1 MDRLEA
7 PLFKRMFRVDRE
19 TFNYILDKIDVHFTS
34 NEEKA
39 TNSSGQPVVLKTRLA
54 ISFLWLAGCSYLDLC
69 FAWGIAVSTF
79 YAENGVLWPML
90 AALDAGF
97 PL

>member
-1 MDRLEA
+1 MLLITLYFAFFIRNIHRCRGFALDQMDRLEA

-39 TNSSGQPVVLKTRLA
+39 TNSSGQPVVLEDKT
-54 ISFLWLAGCSYLDLC
+54 SNF
-69 FAWGIAVSTF
+69 IAV
-79 YAENGVLWPML
+79 
-90 AALDAGF
+90 AGRRF
-97 PL
+97 LP